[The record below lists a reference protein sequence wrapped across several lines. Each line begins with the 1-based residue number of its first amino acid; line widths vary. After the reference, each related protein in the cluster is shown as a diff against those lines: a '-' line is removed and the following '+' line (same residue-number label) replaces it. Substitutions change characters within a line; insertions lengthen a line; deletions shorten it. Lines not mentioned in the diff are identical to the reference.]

1 MGKGNIRVGA
11 DAPGAGNKSG
21 SSRAAA
27 RAPEI
32 RRLLLGAYDAGKRD
46 LPWRG
51 ESDPYRIWVSEVML
65 QQTRVETVIPYYKE
79 WVTRFPNLETLAMAD
94 EEEVLRAWQG
104 LGYYSRARNL
114 HGAAKV
120 VRERLGGELP
130 PSSVALRALPGVGDY
145 TAGAVASIA
154 FGEAVPAVDGNAR
167 RVLSR
172 IFDLP
177 APTPRAIRNLAGTL
191 VDPARPGDFN
201 QALMEL
207 GSRICTPRSP
217 GCERCPIASSC
228 LARERGSVEDRPGAR
243 VRKPPK
249 EVDLLVLVSVALGGG
264 SPRFLVRRR
273 PPTGLLAGLWEFPAV
288 EVEPG
293 EAALRWALEGAREH
307 GILGEGAFPEEE
319 PDEVA
324 LVGGSGMDP
333 NAGGR
338 AMCRRL
344 DSVEHLFTHLRARYH
359 PFLIRLPGEIGP
371 PADGRWVSLE
381 ELGKLPVPVAQRR
394 ILEAAMAAMV
404 LDGG

>member
-1 MGKGNIRVGA
+1 MGKGNVRVGA
-11 DAPGAGNKSG
+11 DAPGAGDE
-21 SSRAAA
+21 SSSNRAAA

-32 RRLLLGAYDAGKRD
+32 RRLLLGAYDAEKRD

-79 WVTRFPNLETLAMAD
+79 WVTRFPSLETLAMAD

-114 HGAAKV
+114 HGAARV
-120 VRERLGGELP
+120 VRERLGGALP
-130 PSSVALRALPGVGDY
+130 GSYLALRALPGVGEY

-177 APTPRAIRNLAGTL
+177 APAPRVIRNLAGTL

-217 GCERCPIASSC
+217 GCERCPVASLC

-243 VRKPPK
+243 VRRPPK
-249 EVDLLVLVSVALGGG
+249 EVDLVVLVGVVVGPG
-264 SPRFLVRRR
+264 SPRFLVRKR
-273 PPTGLLAGLWEFPAV
+273 PPTGLLAGLWEFPTI

-293 EAALRWALEGAREH
+293 EGALGRALEWAREP
-307 GILGEGAFPEEE
+307 GILGEGELPGEEME
-319 PDEVA
+319 KVA
-324 LVGGSGMDP
+324 VEGGVSLDSSP
-333 NAGGR
+333 GGP

-359 PFLIRLPGEIGP
+359 PFLIRLSGERGP
-371 PADGRWVSLE
+371 LAGGRYVSLE
-381 ELGKLPVPVAQRR
+381 ELEKLPVPVAQRR
-394 ILEAAMAAMV
+394 ILDAAMAAMAA
-404 LDGG
+404 DGG